1 MSKPA
6 AKIKKSEREILSPAF
21 DNNAQAFCFLALIVF
36 ALALPFLITKS
47 GLISRRD
54 SYDLMP
60 ENQGAFSFVKNEIFD
75 NREDIDL
82 LFLGS
87 SIIFAD
93 IDTPKVQRELSAAL
107 GRPARV
113 VTFGHYFN
121 SADIPYMQMRDLLA
135 RKRVRMVIFSV
146 PREAF
151 TEGPSPTV
159 YRFMR
164 YGDDR
169 EMFDRLP
176 LGSKISLYACSVL
189 RAPRDVLTVIRPNQT
204 KPSPF
209 AEYLGADKSKFAWGR
224 APEKFEK
231 FSPPAP
237 SLPASKMLFKTADD
251 ERLQVT
257 NEEVTAHQFYYL
269 KGLVELLQ
277 RSETPFA
284 MINLPMYSE
293 RRSPK
298 IIERKDWSKVFG
310 REIPLIGVQ
319 PSVLFQG
326 LSDEE
331 IEKLFY
337 DDDHLNANGNEFFTR
352 AIMPAIL
359 EIYEKNAAKN
369 F

>member
-1 MSKPA
+1 MSKPS
-6 AKIKKSEREILSPAF
+6 AKTKKNDEEILAPAF
-21 DNNAQAFCFLALIVF
+21 ENNAQAFCFLALIVF
-36 ALALPFLITKS
+36 ALALPFFITES

-60 ENQGAFSFVKNEIFD
+60 ENQGAFSFVKNEIFES
-75 NREDIDL
+75 REDIDL

-87 SIIFAD
+87 SIIFANV
-93 IDTPKVQRELSAAL
+93 DTPQVQRDLSAAL

-169 EMFDRLP
+169 ELFDRLP
-176 LGSKISLYACSVL
+176 LESKISLYACGVL
-189 RAPRDVLTVIRPNQT
+189 RAPRDLLTLTRKNRT

-209 AEYLGADKSKFAWGR
+209 AENLGADKADFAWGR
-224 APEKFEK
+224 APEKFKK

-237 SLPASKMLFKTADD
+237 SLPASEMISTAAAGDYFQFTND
-251 ERLQVT
+251 EVA
-257 NEEVTAHQFYYL
+257 AHQFYYL
-269 KGLVELLQ
+269 ESLVELL
-277 RSETPFA
+277 RRHETA
-284 MINLPMYSE
+284 LAIINFPMYSE

-298 IIERKDWSKVFG
+298 ITERKDWSKVFG
-310 REIPLIGVQ
+310 AEIPLLGVQ

-331 IEKLFY
+331 IEKLYY
-337 DDDHLNANGNEFFTR
+337 DDDHFNTNGNEFFTR

-359 EIYEKNAAKN
+359 EVYEKNAAKN